1 MGFLDKIKKALEEA
15 QEAQAS
21 RSKTSTG
28 NQLDINITIEQIS
41 DKLNAEIKENLE
53 KSEKIR
59 KEIENRVNEFKN
71 EIDSSIEILEK
82 IDLSKK
88 KEHERIK
95 TITLENLH
103 LYMSQLNRLIV
114 SLEKIGNQ
122 KPQDY
127 LIKLFSAINGFN
139 KSSRMAF
146 EKATILIGKEL
157 AETKLKIKRFADD
170 INNIVKNNRFFF
182 EKEKSINN
190 LSKLFKEFKE
200 NKNYLL
206 ELNNSIKNMNI
217 EINDLKEECVNL
229 NKKIS
234 NIKESEK
241 YKKDMAEKQ
250 KIEKKAEDLNKNLLS
265 IKEKMN
271 LKNLARQYHSDKDK
285 LQLIQSYSSNFK
297 SSLDSDKELEILE
310 LITDDEIKDSLKGL
324 IKEIEDL
331 NKNKTTKSEQEITSL
346 EENLKK
352 IQEKTSLSENSLI
365 DEEKKKEKLEIKNKD
380 IEKEIKSLA
389 SSL

>member
-15 QEAQAS
+15 QEVQAS
-21 RSKTSTG
+21 RSETSTG

-41 DKLNAEIKENLE
+41 DKLNAKIKENLE

-103 LYMSQLNRLIV
+103 LYRSQLNRLIV